1 MDLNIVLDANQ
12 EIANESGDTF
22 VVGGN
27 IDLGGYTLTIS
38 GASGE
43 TDLNGIISDTGGLIA
58 SSNGRVVLAGGNNY
72 QGTTQVLSGVLVV
85 ANATGLGAGGD
96 TPSTGTTLAGEANLE
111 IDGPLTIV
119 NQLLTIAAGADSCV
133 YSNNASNSGVNVWTG
148 DINLD
153 SSPGSYTDLCLEAE
167 SGSLEVDGN
176 IAGDAYT
183 TVIAEYGPV
192 ILKGNSSV
200 GSFGAGSDSSV
211 QLCNSFAVS
220 GYYEVDYGS
229 TTQVVGSLTGNYVDV
244 YGAMEVD
251 GTLTVNGDGYISG
264 TISGTGT
271 IATPNAAELDVYG
284 QVAPGNA
291 SGPGTLQI
299 GNAYFYNGSALNAQL
314 GGASPGTYGQL
325 QIAAGDTVYLDGGV

>member
-119 NQLLTIAAGADSCV
+119 NQLLTIAAGRRF
-133 YSNNASNSGVNVWTG
+133 
-148 DINLD
+148 LR
-153 SSPGSYTDLCLEAE
+153 
-167 SGSLEVDGN
+167 
-176 IAGDAYT
+176 
-183 TVIAEYGPV
+183 
-192 ILKGNSSV
+192 
-200 GSFGAGSDSSV
+200 
-211 QLCNSFAVS
+211 
-220 GYYEVDYGS
+220 
-229 TTQVVGSLTGNYVDV
+229 
-244 YGAMEVD
+244 
-251 GTLTVNGDGYISG
+251 
-264 TISGTGT
+264 
-271 IATPNAAELDVYG
+271 
-284 QVAPGNA
+284 
-291 SGPGTLQI
+291 LQ
-299 GNAYFYNGSALNAQL
+299 Q
-314 GGASPGTYGQL
+314 
-325 QIAAGDTVYLDGGV
+325 